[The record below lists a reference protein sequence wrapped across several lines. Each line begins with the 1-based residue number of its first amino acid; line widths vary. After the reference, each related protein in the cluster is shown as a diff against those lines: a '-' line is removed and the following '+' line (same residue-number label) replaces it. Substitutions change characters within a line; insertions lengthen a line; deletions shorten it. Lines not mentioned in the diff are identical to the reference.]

1 MSWASRHNLLA
12 QAVNRN
18 LGGVPFV
25 WGAVAASGI
34 FEQNSQLILD
44 DQVISLEYAVH
55 NLPTAL
61 FGGLKY
67 NDAVTVD
74 GQSYTVREPMVTG
87 DGRYMMVTLSKVD
100 GPAIVG
106 TAITTLGSLKITT
119 LDGRYLVT
127 L

>member
-25 WGAVAASGI
+25 WGAVSASGI

-100 GPAIVG
+100 GAVITG

>member
-25 WGAVAASGI
+25 WGAVSASGI

-100 GPAIVG
+100 GPVIAG